1 MPEPNRS
8 TRGWV
13 KRPCPARPLSARLA
27 GAAFLAIVAAGCAP
41 LACDPLTI
49 VVSKKA
55 EYGRPDTVPRGF
67 WTTGTGMLE
76 EIPRPT
82 PVREYWLQS
91 EEGTWYWVSA
101 DQYKAAEVSQ
111 RVPVCR

>member
-8 TRGWV
+8 TRRRVNRLG
-13 KRPCPARPLSARLA
+13 PARPFSARLA
-27 GAAFLAIVAAGCAP
+27 AAFLAIVVPGCAP